1 MLSSKRSEISSLLQ
15 VWRKTPLNHKNN
27 VCSLSGQ
34 PTFWNQCQSKFHN
47 TLGHFCHFPSKKTP
61 RNPDI
66 NLNNSIE
73 ATSFVDGAISMD
85 FKGTNFIDSKLLI
98 DIGALIPSGISVS
111 EQFFIESLG
120 GDFNKLKLSNL
131 NSANGASAN
140 LSMET
145 VGQLSVRIRFNN
157 LSTIF
162 TDSAVVLKNYPSLL

>member
-1 MLSSKRSEISSLLQ
+1 
-15 VWRKTPLNHKNN
+15 
-27 VCSLSGQ
+27 
-34 PTFWNQCQSKFHN
+34 
-47 TLGHFCHFPSKKTP
+47 
-61 RNPDI
+61 
-66 NLNNSIE
+66 
-73 ATSFVDGAISMD
+73 MD